1 MRNQFLV
8 FTVICI
14 LVTIV
19 ASKTESAPD
28 SPPVWPAQFEESFEE
43 TLKYPILGSHT
54 TSGKFYYDWTNK
66 RYRVDR
72 DNGHYDRYCGSV
84 YTFSNTPC
92 SHIVVE
98 GDRYLYFPE
107 KNYCCYCC
115 SSDHGCGLLKPNW
128 LDGAKFVDYV
138 KEEGDETVFEKW
150 NKPGLQDNFYM
161 ARASDRVMRQ
171 MDQVPN
177 DIQTFDMA
185 SYYEGIRDENVF
197 NLPDKCSKKFTCP
210 IYSVCSALRNFS

>member
-1 MRNQFLV
+1 MRNKFL
-8 FTVICI
+8 FLSVICV

-19 ASKTESAPD
+19 ASKQQSDPE
-28 SPPVWPAQFEESFEE
+28 SPPVWAAQFEESFEE

-72 DNGHYDRYCGSV
+72 ENGHYDRYCGSI
-84 YTFSNTPC
+84 YAFSDTPC

-115 SSDHGCGLLKPNW
+115 SADHGCGLLKPNW
-128 LDGAKFVDYV
+128 LDGAQFEGMVT
-138 KEEGDETVFEKW
+138 EEGDETVYEKW
-150 NKPGLQDNFYM
+150 NKPGLQNNFYL
-161 ARASDRVMRQ
+161 ARASDRVMRKI
-171 MDQVPN
+171 DQVPN

-197 NLPDKCSKKFTCP
+197 NLPDKCSKQFTCP
-210 IYSVCSALRNFS
+210 FLSVCSALRN